1 LNERWEWGQRLSRGV
16 SMSNQI
22 ECPKC
27 KQSFSLDDAGYAD
40 ILQQVRN
47 QQFDEEIHKQL
58 AIAEANKATE
68 IELAKAQ
75 TKEKAAEQ
83 LVAKDSEIAKLK
95 AELKNADTEQKLAVT
110 QATADLEKKRIE
122 AENQL
127 EIVKRESTI
136 AIQNEKNLAES
147 KLKDRDEQIERLR
160 DMKAKLSTKMVGETL
175 EQHCEIEFNKIR
187 STAFPKAKFS
197 KDNDSATGSKGDFI
211 FREFNESGIEMVSI
225 MFEMKNESDATEK
238 KKKNTDFLKEL
249 DKDRREKGCEYAIL
263 VSLLESESE
272 LYNTGIVDVSH
283 EYPKMYVIRPQF
295 FIPMITLLRNASLGA
310 MEYKTQLEI
319 ARRESVD
326 VTNFENKLSGFKSA
340 MQKNWKDYSSNA
352 ENSLKQIDDAI
363 ADLQKVKESLRLAMK
378 HLGSLSKNAEE
389 ITVKKLTEDSPSMA
403 EKIRASAKLI
413 E

>member
-1 LNERWEWGQRLSRGV
+1 
-16 SMSNQI
+16 MSNQI

>member
-1 LNERWEWGQRLSRGV
+1 
-16 SMSNQI
+16 
-22 ECPKC
+22 
-27 KQSFSLDDAGYAD
+27 
-40 ILQQVRN
+40 VRN

>member
-1 LNERWEWGQRLSRGV
+1 
-16 SMSNQI
+16 MSNQI

-283 EYPKMYVIRPQF
+283 ESPKMYVIRPQF

>member
-1 LNERWEWGQRLSRGV
+1 
-16 SMSNQI
+16 MSNQI

-47 QQFDEEIHKQL
+47 QQFDDEIHKQL

-127 EIVKRESTI
+127 EIIKRESTI

-160 DMKAKLSTKMVGETL
+160 DMKAKLSTKMVGESL

-187 STAFPKAKFS
+187 ATAFPKAKFG
-197 KDNDSATGSKGDFI
+197 KDNDSTSGSKGDFI
-211 FREFNESGIEMVSI
+211 FKDSNDAGIQTVSI
-225 MFEMKNESDATEK
+225 MFEMKNESDTTDK

-263 VSLLESESE
+263 VSLLESESD

-326 VTNFENKLSGFKSA
+326 VTNFENKLNGFKLG
-340 MQKNWKDYSSNA
+340 MQKNWKDYSTNA

-363 ADLQKVKESLRLAMK
+363 TDLQKVKESLRLAMK
-378 HLGSLSKNAEE
+378 HLGSLSKNADE

-403 EKIRASAKLI
+403 EKIRASAKLT

>member
-1 LNERWEWGQRLSRGV
+1 
-16 SMSNQI
+16 MSNQI

-47 QQFDEEIHKQL
+47 QQFEEEIHKQL

-75 TKEKAAEQ
+75 TKEKTAEQ
-83 LVAKDSEIAKLK
+83 LAAKDSEIAKLK

-110 QATADLEKKRIE
+110 QATADLDRKRIE

-127 EIVKRESTI
+127 EIIKRESTI
-136 AIQNEKNLAES
+136 ALQNEKNLAES
-147 KLKDRDEQIERLR
+147 KLKERDEQIERLR
-160 DMKAKLSTKMVGETL
+160 EMKAKLSTKMVGETL

-187 STAFPKAKFS
+187 ATAFPKAKFG
-197 KDNDSATGSKGDFI
+197 KDNDSTTGSKGDFI

-326 VTNFENKLSGFKSA
+326 VTNFETKLSGFKSA
-340 MQKNWKDYSSNA
+340 MQKNWKDYSTNA

-378 HLGSLSKNAEE
+378 HLGSLSKNADE

-403 EKIRASAKLI
+403 EKIRASAKLT